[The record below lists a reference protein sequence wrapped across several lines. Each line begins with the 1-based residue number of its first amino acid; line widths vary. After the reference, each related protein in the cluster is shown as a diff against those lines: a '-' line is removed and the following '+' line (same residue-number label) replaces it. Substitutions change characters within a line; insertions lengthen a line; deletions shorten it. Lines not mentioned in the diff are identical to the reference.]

1 MWCCSFSPFHNNE
14 ETFLPMVHV
23 LIEAEYPYDVGTSG
37 RSPVQLHFPSGFG
50 SVVENLLNVTKCF
63 KHYNEMLQNA
73 NQCSRQAKLKALNY
87 CCLLSSYSRR
97 SNKSQDFKAALS
109 THAVSLKVHH
119 CKREREGL
127 RRVSCFSITCTR
139 QTKSQQPWQC
149 KLSAEGG
156 RYHINIHCHSH
167 NTTYFI
173 TSKEKTWRNWSDC
186 PSCLIP

>member
-1 MWCCSFSPFHNNE
+1 
-14 ETFLPMVHV
+14 MVHV

-37 RSPVQLHFPSGFG
+37 RSPVQLDLPSGFG

-109 THAVSLKVHH
+109 THAVSLKVH
-119 CKREREGL
+119 CKRERERG
-127 RRVSCFSITCTR
+127 
-139 QTKSQQPWQC
+139 
-149 KLSAEGG
+149 
-156 RYHINIHCHSH
+156 
-167 NTTYFI
+167 
-173 TSKEKTWRNWSDC
+173 
-186 PSCLIP
+186 